1 MPKFM
6 KDRAIALLDGGIESY
21 LLGLYG
27 LNLPSLRV
35 RKKVETKN
43 GIVKWKCLCDCGNI
57 TYVPINHLKSGAT
70 KSCGCLAHDLAIDDL
85 TG

>member
-27 LNLPSLRV
+27 LNLPSLRA

-43 GIVKWKCLCDCGNI
+43 AP
-57 TYVPINHLKSGAT
+57 VPGFVFLYIKTSL
-70 KSCGCLAHDLAIDDL
+70 D
-85 TG
+85 